1 MNRTMTFKGFL
12 LILVI
17 VLTVFFILHTILK
30 NSADEQ
36 RQKQQEL
43 RVQLTRLEEE
53 NKELLSK
60 LNLAGTD
67 EYIMANAVKKYSY
80 VKKDAIRFA
89 GPAHRPGRRR
99 RPRQRRR
106 QDRPLRKRGGRYPP
120 GRLCRCRCSG

>member
-17 VLTVFFILHTILK
+17 VLTVFFVLHTILK

-53 NKELLSK
+53 NKDLLNR
-60 LNLAGTD
+60 LNMAGTD
-67 EYIMANAVKKYSY
+67 EYIMANAVRKYSH
-80 VKKDAIRFA
+80 VKKDAIRFEYTNPEA
-89 GPAHRPGRRR
+89 IYAYTD
-99 RPRQRRR
+99 QEM
-106 QDRPLRKRGGRYPP
+106 QILMDEM
-120 GRLCRCRCSG
+120 SN

>member
-12 LILVI
+12 LILMI
-17 VLTVFFILHTILK
+17 VLTVFFVLHTMLK

-53 NKELLSK
+53 NKELLNR

-67 EYIMANAVKKYSY
+67 EYIMANAVRKYSY
-80 VKKDAIRFA
+80 VKKDAIRFEYTNPEA
-89 GPAHRPGRRR
+89 IYAYTD
-99 RPRQRRR
+99 QEM
-106 QDRPLRKRGGRYPP
+106 QILMDEM
-120 GRLCRCRCSG
+120 SN

>member
-1 MNRTMTFKGFL
+1 MNRTMTFKGFFLILGVVL
-12 LILVI
+12 LI
-17 VLTVFFILHTILK
+17 FFILHSILK

-80 VKKDAIRFA
+80 VKKDAIRFEYTNPEA
-89 GPAHRPGRRR
+89 IYAYTD
-99 RPRQRRR
+99 QEM
-106 QDRPLRKRGGRYPP
+106 QILMDEM
-120 GRLCRCRCSG
+120 SN

>member
-17 VLTVFFILHTILK
+17 VLTVFFVLHTILK

-53 NKELLSK
+53 NKELLNK

-67 EYIMANAVKKYSY
+67 EYIMANAVRKYSY
-80 VKKDAIRFA
+80 VKKDAIRFEYTNPEA
-89 GPAHRPGRRR
+89 IYAYTD
-99 RPRQRRR
+99 QEM
-106 QDRPLRKRGGRYPP
+106 QILMDEM
-120 GRLCRCRCSG
+120 SN

>member
-12 LILVI
+12 LILGFVLI
-17 VLTVFFILHTILK
+17 VFLILHSVLK
-30 NSADEQ
+30 SSGDEQ

-80 VKKDAIRFA
+80 VKKDAIRFEYTNPEA
-89 GPAHRPGRRR
+89 IYAYTD
-99 RPRQRRR
+99 QEM
-106 QDRPLRKRGGRYPP
+106 QILMDEM
-120 GRLCRCRCSG
+120 SN

>member
-12 LILVI
+12 LILAI
-17 VLTVFFILHTILK
+17 VLAAFFILHSALK
-30 NSADEQ
+30 SNGDEQ
-36 RQKQQEL
+36 NRKQQEL

-80 VKKDAIRFA
+80 VKKDAIRFEYTNPEA
-89 GPAHRPGRRR
+89 IYAYTD
-99 RPRQRRR
+99 QEM
-106 QDRPLRKRGGRYPP
+106 QIIMDEM
-120 GRLCRCRCSG
+120 SN

>member
-12 LILVI
+12 LILGV
-17 VLTVFFILHTILK
+17 VAGVFLILHSVLK
-30 NSADEQ
+30 SNGDEK

-53 NKELLSK
+53 NKELLNK

-80 VKKDAIRFA
+80 VRKDAIRFEYTNPEA
-89 GPAHRPGRRR
+89 IYAYTD
-99 RPRQRRR
+99 QEM
-106 QDRPLRKRGGRYPP
+106 QILMDEM
-120 GRLCRCRCSG
+120 SN